1 MKSLKAGNWL
11 WLLRHEIRLAWR
23 NIGGKRIWFLLIAG
37 GVLWAF
43 VHFAA
48 WRVLHVDRKIS
59 NTEFGSML
67 LPISGGVFWLFF
79 SIMVSQ
85 ATAHAVSAL
94 FDRGDLDLLLSS
106 PLSQRAIFTVRGL
119 GIAIAACTLPLLL
132 LLPFAHAGVV
142 TGHPGLLAIYPV
154 IAALGLTTAAI
165 GLLLTMTLVRMFGA
179 RRAKTLTQI
188 LAALIGAAFFLFFQ
202 LQNIV
207 SRDKQVVIATWMKH
221 ETQPGGWLSAESIL
235 WWPVRA
241 MLGEFLPLL
250 AVIIL
255 GVGGFWL
262 VVNLTFR
269 RFVHGTQE
277 SMSGGSTRSRIS
289 ASNMPHNFRSG
300 LILNLLVKEW
310 KLIIR
315 DPQIISQTLL
325 QILYLLPLLFL
336 GFQGERSAWLL
347 IPGFVMITS
356 MLTGNLTWLTIA
368 ADDAPE
374 MIGTAPVA
382 INRVRWIKAAA
393 AVMPVLALLLPLVL
407 YWLTRDAY
415 AALVLVFCS
424 VGGMLSAALCQ
435 IWNPRQ
441 GNRRD
446 MKKRYQESGLL
457 NILEALGSMGWAA
470 VAVCMNG
477 HWPWMPLAVSAALLG
492 PGTAWLL
499 GRGVR
504 ARGAFE

>member
-1 MKSLKAGNWL
+1 M
-11 WLLRHEIRLAWR
+11 
-23 NIGGKRIWFLLIAG
+23 
-37 GVLWAF
+37 
-43 VHFAA
+43 
-48 WRVLHVDRKIS
+48 
-59 NTEFGSML
+59 
-67 LPISGGVFWLFF
+67 
-79 SIMVSQ
+79 
-85 ATAHAVSAL
+85 
-94 FDRGDLDLLLSS
+94 
-106 PLSQRAIFTVRGL
+106 
-119 GIAIAACTLPLLL
+119 
-132 LLPFAHAGVV
+132 
-142 TGHPGLLAIYPV
+142 
-154 IAALGLTTAAI
+154 
-165 GLLLTMTLVRMFGA
+165 
-179 RRAKTLTQI
+179 
-188 LAALIGAAFFLFFQ
+188 
-202 LQNIV
+202 
-207 SRDKQVVIATWMKH
+207 
-221 ETQPGGWLSAESIL
+221 
-235 WWPVRA
+235 
-241 MLGEFLPLL
+241 
-250 AVIIL
+250 
-255 GVGGFWL
+255 
-262 VVNLTFR
+262 
-269 RFVHGTQE
+269 
-277 SMSGGSTRSRIS
+277 
-289 ASNMPHNFRSG
+289 
-300 LILNLLVKEW
+300 KEW

-374 MIGTAPVA
+374 MICTAPVA

-446 MKKRYQESGLL
+446 MKKRYQESRLV

-477 HWPWMPLAVSAALLG
+477 HWLWMPLAVMAASLG